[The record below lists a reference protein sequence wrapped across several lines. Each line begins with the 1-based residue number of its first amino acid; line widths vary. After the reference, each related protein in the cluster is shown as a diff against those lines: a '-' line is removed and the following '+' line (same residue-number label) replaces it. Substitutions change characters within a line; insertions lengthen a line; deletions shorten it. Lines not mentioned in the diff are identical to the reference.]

1 MQAATRLTLFAALLV
16 LLGGLIY
23 WPGLA
28 GPLFFDDRPALTANE
43 LVQIDGTVW
52 DEWRTA
58 ALSSNAGALRRPV
71 SMLSFAANHA
81 AAGGFVPAQVKA
93 TNLLIHIGIA
103 VLLYY
108 LFQSVITCLR
118 LVSDVRTGRLLAL
131 TAAGIW
137 LLHPLNVSTVLYAV
151 QRMAQLSA
159 LFVVAGLLVF
169 VRYRQRWA
177 EVGAPPGE
185 VLAVGL
191 WLLLL
196 TVLAVLAKE
205 SGALLPWLII
215 VLEFCIFRG
224 MWAGWPNR
232 GLRVAGLA
240 LLLLPVALLL
250 LLLAFTPE
258 SLIGGYVGREFTLE
272 ERLLT
277 QARLLWRYLGW
288 IVFPN
293 INAMGFQ
300 HDDIPLSSGLF
311 SPLTTVVALAAWP
324 VLLVVASL
332 LRRRYPLL
340 LLAVLFFLVGHSM
353 ESTVIPLEM
362 VYEHR
367 NYLPGMLVCLAIAA
381 AIVLPASRSRR
392 LGVWYP
398 VAGVLTIL
406 SLLLLIRVHTWSDEL
421 TLSRT
426 NLAQHPESSRS
437 NYFYANA
444 LLRHYRRGDERG
456 LTDKEKSEALLLSR
470 HYFERMY
477 QTNNRDV
484 AALVMLFYLDT
495 AYFTQLRDQ
504 VDWLAQLDDLL
515 ATRRLQASDWNALEV
530 LFELLGEG
538 DGVARQERVLT
549 LLDQLSERYPR
560 AERVLRY
567 RYQYLRAMDAGPEA
581 LLPLL
586 ELAQA
591 ESPGAS
597 WVYPALLTEQARGQE
612 VAAMYET
619 ARRWLESDPRRY
631 RVNQIKSLFESA
643 EPDAAASGE

>member
-23 WPGLA
+23 WQGLA
-28 GPLFFDDRPALTANE
+28 GPLFFDDMPALTVNE

-58 ALSSNAGALRRPV
+58 ALSSNSGALRRPI

-81 AAGGFVPAQVKA
+81 ASGGFFPADLKA
-93 TNLLIHIGIA
+93 TNLFIHLSVAI
-103 VLLYY
+103 LLYH
-108 LFQSVITCLR
+108 LLQAVIAGLR
-118 LVSDVRTGRLLAL
+118 LTPDAGTRRLLAL

-169 VRYRQRWA
+169 MRYRQRWA
-177 EVGAPPGE
+177 EVGAPQGE
-185 VLAVGL
+185 VLAAGL
-191 WLLLL
+191 WLILL
-196 TVLAVLAKE
+196 TALAALAKE
-205 SGALLPWLII
+205 SGALLPWLLV
-215 VLEFCIFRG
+215 VLEVCIFRG
-224 MWAGWPNR
+224 AWAGRPHR
-232 GLRVAGLA
+232 GLRYAGLA
-240 LLLLPVALLL
+240 LLLLPVGLML
-250 LLLAFTPE
+250 LLLALTPE
-258 SLIGGYVGREFTLE
+258 SLIGGYVRREFTLE
-272 ERLLT
+272 QRLLT

-293 INAMGFQ
+293 INDMGFQ
-300 HDDIPLSSGLF
+300 HDDIPLSTGLL
-311 SPLTTVVALAAWP
+311 SPLTTIVALAAWP
-324 VLLVVASL
+324 LMLTLAVA

-340 LLAVLFFLVGHSM
+340 LLALLFFLVGHSM

-367 NYLPGMLVCLAIAA
+367 NYLPGMLVCLAMAA
-381 AIVLPASRSRR
+381 VLVLPASRSKR
-392 LGVWYP
+392 LSVWYP
-398 VAGVLTIL
+398 VAGVMTIL
-406 SLLLLIRVHTWSDEL
+406 GLLLFIRVHAWSDEL

-456 LTDKEKSEALLLSR
+456 LTEKEKSEALLLSR

-484 AALVMLFYLDT
+484 AALVMLFYLDA
-495 AYFTQLRDQ
+495 AYFTGLRDQ
-504 VDWLAQLDDLL
+504 VDWLAQIDELL
-515 ATRRLQASDWNALEV
+515 ATRRLQASDWNALQV
-530 LFELLGEG
+530 LFELLAEG
-538 DGVARQERVLT
+538 DKVASEERVLA
-549 LLDQLSERYPR
+549 LLDQLSERYPG

-567 RYQYLRAMDAGPEA
+567 RYQYLRAMNAGPEA

-586 ELAQA
+586 QQAQA
-591 ESPGAS
+591 LSPGAG
-597 WVYPALLTEQARGQE
+597 WIYPALLREQARGQDA
-612 VAAMYET
+612 AAMYES
-619 ARRWLESDPRRY
+619 ARRWLANDPKRY
-631 RVNQIKSLFESA
+631 RVNQIRMLFESA
-643 EPDAAASGE
+643 EPDSGAPDE

>member
-23 WPGLA
+23 WQGLA
-28 GPLFFDDRPALTANE
+28 GPLFFDDRPALTAND

-58 ALSSNAGALRRPV
+58 ALSSNSGALRRPL

-108 LFQSVITCLR
+108 LFQSVITCLP
-118 LVSDVRTGRLLAL
+118 LVFDVRTGRLLAL

-159 LFVVAGLLVF
+159 LFEVAGLLVF
-169 VRYRQRWA
+169 MHYRQRWA
-177 EVGAPPGE
+177 HAGASVGE
-185 VLAVGL
+185 VLAAGL

-196 TVLAVLAKE
+196 TALAILAKE

-215 VLEFCIFRG
+215 VLEVCIFRG
-224 MWAGWPNR
+224 AWAGRPHR
-232 GLRVAGLA
+232 GLQVAGLA
-240 LLLLPVALLL
+240 LLLLPLALVL

-258 SLIGGYVGREFTLE
+258 SFIGGYARREFTLE

-293 INAMGFQ
+293 INDMGFQ

-311 SPLTTVVALAAWP
+311 SPPTTLLALLAWP
-324 VLLVVASL
+324 VLLVVALL

-392 LGVWYP
+392 LSVWYP

-406 SLLLLIRVHTWSDEL
+406 SLLLFIRVHAWSDEL

-456 LTDKEKSEALLLSR
+456 LTEKERSEALLLSR

-495 AYFTQLRDQ
+495 AYFPQLRDQ
-504 VDWLAQLDDLL
+504 VDWLAQLDELL

-538 DGVARQERVLT
+538 DGVASQERVVA

-567 RYQYLRAMDAGPEA
+567 RYQYLRAVDAGPEA

-586 ELAQA
+586 EQAQA

-643 EPDAAASGE
+643 EPDAGASGE